1 MFKFLTLFLCCTVV
15 AQAQNC
21 GSYTSE
27 DQNRPVSITIYSP
40 EGECFDVVKQ
50 GVNVNPEQATRVQ
63 FTVNY
68 GLVPIKVTLANGT
81 VIDKKLAI
89 GDTYITANY
98 RIVANKKGKYK
109 LRFEPFTGT
118 SSGPSAADMVAEMQ
132 TKQKAEQ
139 AARDK
144 AWDDARAKEQADR
157 DAKKAKERAKEQ
169 AEEDARDAEWAKKEE
184 ERKARWAADSEKRRQ
199 ENPGRQGATYDNS
212 NRQGLQGNSNQQG
225 LQGNSNRQG
234 LQGNSNQQGLQGN
247 SNTNSSRSTG
257 SKANSSA
264 PPKEIAEI
272 ERDGRKYFETYRK
285 GHEVEFTIMYKGKP
299 ACDWDVEILMG
310 DVVVAQGHTGTN
322 GTFSSTYYGLLE
334 TSFKV
339 VGKRSNMAWGGKGSW
354 SIGGFWYIT
363 EREYQA
369 GKLDDMKL
377 EVFEKYASDSMG
389 INMSFAGYGVTSGC
403 K

>member
-1 MFKFLTLFLCCTVV
+1 MFKFLTLFLWCAVA

-21 GSYTSE
+21 GSYTSQ
-27 DQNRPVSITIYSP
+27 DQNQPVGITIYSP

-50 GVNVNPEQATRVQ
+50 GVKVNPEQATRVQ

-118 SSGPSAADMVAEMQ
+118 SAGPSAADMVAEMQ

-144 AWDDARAKEQADR
+144 AWDDARAKEQAER
-157 DAKKAKERAKEQ
+157 DAKKAEERAKEQ

-212 NRQGLQGNSNQQG
+212 DRQGLQGNSNQQG
-225 LQGNSNRQG
+225 LQGNSN
-234 LQGNSNQQGLQGN
+234 NN
-247 SNTNSSRSTG
+247 NSSSNSSSTG

-285 GHEVEFTIMYKGKP
+285 GHEVQFTIMYRGKP

-310 DVVVAQGHTGTN
+310 DVVVAQGHTGN
-322 GTFSSTYYGLLE
+322 DGTFSSTYYGLLE

-354 SIGGFWYIT
+354 SIGGFWYMSK
-363 EREYQA
+363 REYQG